1 MQYPE
6 ENHYPKAL
14 AYSTGVMILL
24 LLLSY
29 WIIIGAPFQ
38 PNTGTGGLVVNYGTS
53 IEGMGTDYMSVEEP
67 SIDPNAN
74 NTSPDK
80 VVPNTDPVK
89 TPSAVNDDEKVVT
102 QDNEDAPS
110 VITKDK
116 KSDNP
121 TTAPETKETKPTVN
135 PNALYKGKTK
145 NPSTGKGDGEGAGP
159 GNQGSVNGDPLAANY
174 GAGGSGFGDLAL
186 ANRQFVSRPKMD
198 DDGQVSGKIVVEIR
212 VDKNGEVVFARAGAR
227 GTTIADAKLWRKCE
241 LAVKGARLN
250 QVASAPDVQVGTI
263 VFSFKV
269 D

>member
-6 ENHYPKAL
+6 ENHYPKAF

-24 LLLSY
+24 LVISY
-29 WIIIGAPFQ
+29 LIIIGTPFK

-53 IEGMGTDYMSVEEP
+53 VEGMGTDYMSVEEP

-80 VVPNTDPVK
+80 VVPNTDPVE
-89 TPSAVNDDEKVVT
+89 TPSAVNNDEKVVT

-116 KSDNP
+116 KNDNP
-121 TTAPETKETKPTVN
+121 TTAAETKETKPTVN

-145 NPSTGKGDGEGAGP
+145 NASTGKGDGEGAGP
-159 GNQGSVNGDPLAANY
+159 GNQGSKNGDPLAANY

-186 ANRQFVSRPKMD
+186 ANRQFVSRPQME
-198 DDGQVSGKIVVEIR
+198 DDGQLSGKVVVEIR
-212 VDKNGEVVFARAGAR
+212 VDRNGEVVFARAGAR
-227 GTTIADAKLWRKCE
+227 GTTIVDSKLWRKCE
-241 LAVKGARLN
+241 MAVKGSRLN